1 LNIKRTFLF
10 SFKNS
15 KPIKYRCWRQKKFQ
29 GILSDY
35 STKLEKFLGAFEI
48 LLRFWDLHH
57 FEIFFK
63 KKTNF
68 LGKDFLDKAV

>member
-1 LNIKRTFLF
+1 MCQL
-10 SFKNS
+10 
-15 KPIKYRCWRQKKFQ
+15 

-35 STKLEKFLGAFEI
+35 IKKLEKFLGAFEI
-48 LLRFWDLHH
+48 LLMFWDLQH
-57 FEIFFK
+57 FEIFLK